1 VARGGT
7 SRACKPRL
15 PRVSWFSQR
24 VGEAHTAKGGEIEEL
39 PDDPGI
45 EAPEPDELPE
55 GPEPLPEETPGELPS
70 EQAGEAETTEVPAEL
85 SAP

>member
-1 VARGGT
+1 MET
-7 SRACKPRL
+7 ETP
-15 PRVSWFSQR
+15 
-24 VGEAHTAKGGEIEEL
+24 EAPEIEEL

-70 EQAGEAETTEVPAEL
+70 EQAGEAETAEVPAEP
-85 SAP
+85 SAPQ